1 MKRWCSVAALMMAMI
16 ASAASCNAAWADGD
30 PASDVLLSQLSFLP
44 ADAGFSSAGQARLEG
59 LLSSAARAGYP
70 VRVAIIPNSYDLG
83 SITVL
88 WRKPETYARFLGAE
102 LSLVYTHPLIVVMP
116 NGVGLNWPGHST
128 ADAQR
133 QLTGLTVTP
142 GPTGLL
148 DGAVSTLRRLL
159 SSSHVRLAQA
169 GQTPVTGASP
179 PPHSTNRQGR
189 SAAGDGRWIII
200 AVAFAALLAGAALV
214 HRRLWHGWRGR
225 RRPWRG
231 APPSGAAPT
240 AWLRWSALAAVGLVL
255 AIGVP
260 IATVWLVRGGSAGAR
275 PAPSSPGTLFML
287 PEGRQRAPQFTLRD
301 QNGHPLSLG
310 SFGGRDVLITFVD
323 PLCRN
328 LCPLEAHVLN
338 TLVATMPA
346 ARRPAIVAV
355 SVDPW
360 ADSRHNLTEDFSR
373 WSLVPQW
380 HWAVGA
386 DAQLASVWKRYAV
399 AVQVVTKQLAGVTVH
414 YITHDEVAYLIDPA
428 GFERAMFAWPFSP
441 QDVLTTLRR
450 ISRAS

>member
-1 MKRWCSVAALMMAMI
+1 MAMVVI
-16 ASAASCNAAWADGD
+16 AASCNVAWADGD
-30 PASDVLLSQLSFLP
+30 PASDVLLSQRSFLP

-102 LSLVYTHPLIVVMP
+102 LSLVYKHPLIVVMP
-116 NGVGLNWPGHST
+116 NGLGLNWPGHSI

-133 QLTGLTVTP
+133 QLTGLTVSP

-148 DGAVSTLRRLL
+148 DGAVTAVRRLL
-159 SSSHVRLAQA
+159 SSSHVHLAQA
-169 GQTPVTGASP
+169 GQTAAIPGASP
-179 PPHSTNRQGR
+179 PPRKTAKHGR
-189 SAAGDGRWIII
+189 SGAGDARWIII
-200 AVAFAALLAGAALV
+200 ALAFAALLAGAALV
-214 HRRLWHGWRGR
+214 RWRPWHGWRGR
-225 RRPWRG
+225 RRPGR
-231 APPSGAAPT
+231 GAAPSAAGAAAT
-240 AWLRWSALAAVGLVL
+240 GWLRWSALAAVGLVL

-275 PAPSSPGTLFML
+275 PAQSSPGTLFML
-287 PEGRQRAPQFTLRD
+287 PEGRQRAPLFTLRD
-301 QNGHPLSLG
+301 QRGHPLSLG

-338 TLVATMPA
+338 TLVASLPA
-346 ARRPAIVAV
+346 ARRPAIIAV

-360 ADSRHNLTEDFSR
+360 ADSRHNLTEDFSK

-380 HWAVGA
+380 HWAVGGH
-386 DAQLASVWKRYAV
+386 AQLASVWKRYAV
-399 AVQVVTKQLAGVTVH
+399 AVQVVTKHLAGTTVH
-414 YITHDEVAYLIDPA
+414 YITHDEVAYLVDPA

-441 QDVLTTLRR
+441 QDVLATLRR
-450 ISRAS
+450 ISRAA